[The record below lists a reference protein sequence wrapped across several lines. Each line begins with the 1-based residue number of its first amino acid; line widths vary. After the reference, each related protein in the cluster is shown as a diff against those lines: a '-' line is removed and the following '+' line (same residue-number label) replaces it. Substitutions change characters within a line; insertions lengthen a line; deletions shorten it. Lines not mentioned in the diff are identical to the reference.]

1 MPPVCFSANQGL
13 RLLLSSTDI
22 LLLCHAVGTVSC
34 LGHALQHARTK
45 PALLV
50 DARVMRIAK
59 RELTARMR
67 AGPES
72 QATCTSYVPGTQAV
86 FARLLI

>member
-1 MPPVCFSANQGL
+1 VL
-13 RLLLSSTDI
+13 ISSTDV
-22 LLLCHAVGTVSC
+22 LLLCHAVGTVIMSKASTTACTNEAC
-34 LGHALQHARTK
+34 LTGARF
-45 PALLV
+45 
-50 DARVMRIAK
+50 DARVIRVAK

-67 AGPES
+67 GRPES